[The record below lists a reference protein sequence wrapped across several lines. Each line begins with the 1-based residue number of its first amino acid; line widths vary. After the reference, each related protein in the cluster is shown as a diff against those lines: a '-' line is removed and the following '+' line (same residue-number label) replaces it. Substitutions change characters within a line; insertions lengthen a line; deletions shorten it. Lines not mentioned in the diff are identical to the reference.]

1 MTTPS
6 RSIRSKRR
14 GRSKSETLYTFYQ
27 IQITGW
33 EFGWS
38 FSLVPSQD
46 EWKKA
51 GYFDEFSTLT
61 LKGRVCMP
69 EHFKY
74 PEVTLNLMSDYE
86 LRQSAS
92 RPNGI
97 GSMSASEGQLRGF
110 ICIPS
115 TGIVSLISI
124 VTSLTYIEIIGTPL
138 RYRKGLISSISIG
151 TILE

>member
-6 RSIRSKRR
+6 RSTRSKRR
-14 GRSKSETLYTFYQ
+14 GRPKSETRYTFYQ

-38 FSLVPSQD
+38 LSLVRAQD
-46 EWKKA
+46 EWKKL

-61 LKGRVCMP
+61 LKGRVRMP

-115 TGIVSLISI
+115 TGIASLLSI
-124 VTSLTYIEIIGTPL
+124 VNSLTSIEIIGTPL

>member
-1 MTTPS
+1 MTNSSQST
-6 RSIRSKRR
+6 RSKRR
-14 GRSKSETLYTFYQ
+14 GRPKSESLYTFYQ

-38 FSLVPSQD
+38 FNLVRPQD
-46 EWKKA
+46 EWKKR

-69 EHFKY
+69 EHFRY
-74 PEVTLNLMSDYE
+74 PEAILDLVSDYE
-86 LRQSAS
+86 LRQPTS
-92 RPNGI
+92 RPHGI
-97 GSMSASEGQLRGF
+97 GSMSASNGQLRGF

-115 TGIVSLISI
+115 AGIASLLSI
-124 VTSLTYIEIIGTPL
+124 VNSLACIEIIGTPL